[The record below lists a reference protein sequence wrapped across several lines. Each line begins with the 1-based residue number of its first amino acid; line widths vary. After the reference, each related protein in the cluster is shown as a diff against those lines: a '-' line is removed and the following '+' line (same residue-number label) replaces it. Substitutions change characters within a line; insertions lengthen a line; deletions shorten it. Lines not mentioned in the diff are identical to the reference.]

1 MVNSPGGSNF
11 AETKPNLSIISS
23 LSQIMSINCNRLLLA
38 SLFLACSA
46 MPSLAQRCKITYYC
60 RSTSAAYEAYVPESV
75 DVQPEFPGG
84 DNAMMK
90 FINRERQYP
99 REAYKAG
106 IGGRVLCSFIVMP
119 DGSISNIE
127 VVRGVEQSIDREA
140 VRIISSMPA
149 WKAGKIGNSP
159 VPVYY
164 LLPIAFR
171 L

>member
-1 MVNSPGGSNF
+1 
-11 AETKPNLSIISS
+11 
-23 LSQIMSINCNRLLLA
+23 MSVICNRLLLA
-38 SLFLACSA
+38 SLFFASSA
-46 MPSLAQRCKITYYC
+46 MPSLAQRCKITFYS
-60 RSTSAAYEAYVPESV
+60 RSTSASFEAYVPESV

-84 DNAMMK
+84 DNAMVK

-99 REAYKAG
+99 REAYNAG

-149 WKAGKIGNSP
+149 WKAGRIGSSA

-164 LLPIAFR
+164 ILPIPFR
-171 L
+171 P